1 MATLPEPGTT
11 APEFDLPGDGGTNIK
26 LSDFRGS
33 RVVIYFYPKDDTSGC
48 TKQAIAF
55 SEDAAQYK
63 AAGVSVIGISKDS
76 AASHDKFIAKHDLG
90 IRLASDESTEVC
102 QSYGVWVE
110 KNMYGRKFMGI
121 QRATFLIDR
130 EGVIRHVWPKVK
142 VAGHSEDVLKTL
154 ADTAI

>member
-121 QRATFLIDR
+121 QRATFLIDG